1 MSASPVNWRHSAQL
15 PGHEVSPGCV
25 PLDGDPQRGVR
36 DVSIPMYGWLQAT
49 VWDRYRL
56 RPGTEIT
63 GPAVL
68 EERESS
74 CWFGPEC
81 CLRVDSDLT
90 LLVGVER

>member
-1 MSASPVNWRHSAQL
+1 VYPSTATPR
-15 PGHEVSPGCV
+15 
-25 PLDGDPQRGVR
+25 RGVR
-36 DVSIPMYGWLQAT
+36 DVWIPRHGWLRAT
-49 VWDRYRL
+49 VGDRYRL

-81 CLRVDSDLT
+81 RIRVDSDLT
-90 LLVGVER
+90 LLVDVER